1 MKRSWIESSCLAIA
15 SFVSLPVLAADFSI
29 SGFGTL
35 AYARSDQPY
44 NYQRFI
50 NDRGTFKRD
59 SVAGIQID
67 AKFPDHFGA
76 TMQIKEAP
84 ATDSDHGY
92 ESTVA
97 WAFLS
102 FRPSNDWLISA
113 GKQRIPFYLYSQS
126 YDVSVTYDFAR
137 LPTEMYSLS
146 PSNDFNGLSLSKNW
160 PLASGDLTV
169 DGYWGRSKF
178 DTRYWLRDGV
188 PGVQSPG
195 AVFRGVEF
203 GGKMVV
209 LSYKQGDDTYRIG
222 VVRGIGRMQ
231 DGTPLPS
238 SYPFVTVFPGFGYY
252 QVNASMPGPGV
263 GTKSGFHNTIVTLGA
278 DVRFDQGFRATA
290 EFARTYI
297 TQSGVDF
304 ANASSRGYIGVLKKI
319 EQWTPYVSYA
329 FLHSETGQL
338 SVYNKVNSNTVPNF
352 VPGAVLINA
361 SQRVGADLMLP
372 YDQRS
377 WALGTSYSFSA
388 SSKLKAELMRTRI
401 GQVSS
406 LVDGPPGSNIRN
418 QNINV
423 FSVSYN
429 FVF

>member
-1 MKRSWIESSCLAIA
+1 
-15 SFVSLPVLAADFSI
+15 
-29 SGFGTL
+29 
-35 AYARSDQPY
+35 
-44 NYQRFI
+44 
-50 NDRGTFKRD
+50 
-59 SVAGIQID
+59 
-67 AKFPDHFGA
+67 
-76 TMQIKEAP
+76 
-84 ATDSDHGY
+84 
-92 ESTVA
+92 
-97 WAFLS
+97 
-102 FRPSNDWLISA
+102 
-113 GKQRIPFYLYSQS
+113 
-126 YDVSVTYDFAR
+126 
-137 LPTEMYSLS
+137 
-146 PSNDFNGLSLSKNW
+146 
-160 PLASGDLTV
+160 
-169 DGYWGRSKF
+169 
-178 DTRYWLRDGV
+178 
-188 PGVQSPG
+188 
-195 AVFRGVEF
+195 
-203 GGKMVV
+203 
-209 LSYKQGDDTYRIG
+209 
-222 VVRGIGRMQ
+222 
-231 DGTPLPS
+231 
-238 SYPFVTVFPGFGYY
+238 VTVFPGFGYY

-401 GQVSS
+401 GQASS